1 MVIGL
6 GEFPVGHL
14 AETRGPG
21 RCIAIQLDPSW
32 QPLVAGEAARQ
43 RFPYPSRDPPWKLK
57 KGAYDSLWRVTP
69 CTTAWC
75 HYKHRLHSDH
85 INASRWRPSSK
96 NQLATWHLHVGPN
109 PGVLVDA
116 DAVGAYRASRNY
128 GKHTLSDCMSL
139 NWSEPSKKHP
149 KTYSTWVLECEINHL
164 PFYLEMV
171 SEAICFYIA
180 SSPHKN
186 MSNNSMT
193 LCKSM

>member
-14 AETRGPG
+14 AGNQGPRPLYRNPAWPFLTASGGWRGCQAKVSV
-21 RCIAIQLDPSW
+21 RIQ
-32 QPLVAGEAARQ
+32 
-43 RFPYPSRDPPWKLK
+43 
-57 KGAYDSLWRVTP
+57 GAYDSLWRVTP

-75 HYKHRLHSDH
+75 HYKHRPHSDH
-85 INASRWRPSSK
+85 IDASRWRPSSK

-128 GKHTLSDCMSL
+128 GKHTMSDCMSL

-149 KTYSTWVLECEINHL
+149 KTYSTWVLECEINNL

-193 LCKSM
+193 FCNSM